1 MFQSC
6 LAQGLPPLFTAQ
18 SALSAPAAAQPLR
31 ALAEW
36 ERGIP
41 WGFHG
46 ISLGKMVVSLGKIDK
61 SSGFT
66 REISCYNW

>member
-18 SALSAPAAAQPLR
+18 SALSAPAAAQPLG

-41 WGFHG
+41 GGFHG
-46 ISLGKMVVSLGKIDK
+46 ISWDFTGKNG
-61 SSGFT
+61 GFT
-66 REISCYNW
+66 KENRQK